1 MKELKNKLPEV
12 FRNFSPSTWAIDNG
26 TSVFILTFMV
36 LLFGIQSYRDIPK
49 EQYPEID
56 LPTVYINTP
65 YFGNSA
71 TDIENLVT
79 RPIEKELQGLEGL
92 KDILSTSIQ
101 DYSVITVEFE
111 SGVDIDEATNK
122 VKDAVDL
129 AKADLPNDLDQEPL
143 VMEVNLSELPIVTV
157 NVSGDYP
164 NDELREYAEYLQ
176 DELEALDQV
185 NDVDMKG
192 DLEREVKVDVDLLKM
207 ESMQVSFG
215 DIAGAIQSENLT
227 MSGGEI
233 VADDFRRAI
242 RVKGEFTRVSDLENV
257 IVKSEYRQP
266 VFLRD
271 IAKVSFG
278 YKDKTSIA
286 RSDGLPVI
294 SLDVIKRKGENLL
307 STADEIKIVV
317 DEAIEKFPE
326 DVKVSLFNDL
336 SVYTRNEVNNLEN
349 SIISGVILVVLVLLF
364 FLGLRNASFV
374 GLAIPLSMLMG
385 IMWLGITGVTL
396 NIVVLFAL
404 ILALGLLVDNAI
416 VVVENVYRYMQE
428 GYEPVTAAKRGAGEV
443 AVPIIA
449 STATTLAAFIPL
461 AFWPGLVGSFMK
473 YFPITLIIVLSSSL
487 FVALVINPVF
497 TRTFMKVD
505 EREEDPVIRKRKLR
519 NVLIFAA
526 VVFII
531 ALLGLIAGTVW
542 VRNLFGLVGIL
553 TLLNYFALRPASF
566 SFQNNAL
573 PVLERGYNTF
583 LNFALRIPALVFTG
597 TFMLLI
603 FSLYLWSTRGPEMEY
618 FAGGEPIYVNAFVEL
633 PLGKDIEATNKLM
646 TELEQKVQEV
656 IEPNYGHIVEA
667 VLSQIGENTS
677 DPNTPPEPGASPNKA
692 RLTVQFVK
700 TQDRGGIS
708 TFKVMDEI
716 RTAMQGYPG
725 VQISVDKNAD
735 GPPTGKPINLEIR
748 GDDLDQLLTISQE
761 VKAYINDQNIPGI
774 EELKSDVQLGKP
786 ELIVNVD
793 REAARR
799 YGVSTFAVA
808 DALRTSVFGL
818 EVSQFKQGEDEYP
831 IYIRLDEA
839 YRYDVDYLLNQKITF
854 RDMAS
859 GQIAQVP
866 ISAVADIQYTST
878 YSAVKRKDLERMVT
892 IYSNVVEGYNAI
904 NIVDELRGLMQD
916 YDLPEDFSYEFTGEQ
931 EQQAKDQEYLSSAF
945 LVAIFS
951 IFIILVTQFN
961 SIISPFIIILSV
973 LFSTIGVFLGYV
985 FLGGTFSVVFS
996 GVGIISLAGV
1006 VVNNAIVLIDYINL
1020 LVQRKRE
1027 SLGYESM
1034 MQLQPEDVKNAII
1047 QGGATRLRPVLLTA
1061 ITTVLGLIPLAIGFN
1076 FNFFTLISESDPHIF
1091 IGGDNTA
1098 LWGPM
1103 AWTVIYGLVFAT
1115 FLTLIVVPSMYWL
1128 AYRMKA
1134 FFVRLFTGT
1143 KPDVGEPIV
1152 G

>member
-1 MKELKNKLPEV
+1 MKEMKDKLQEIY
-12 FRNFSPSTWAIDNG
+12 RNFSPTTWAVDNG

-36 LLFGIQSYRDIPK
+36 LLFGVQSYRDIPK

-79 RPIEKELQGLEGL
+79 RPIEQELQGLEGL
-92 KDILSTSIQ
+92 KNILSTSIQ
-101 DYSVITVEFE
+101 DYSVVTVEFE
-111 SGVDIDEATNK
+111 SGVNISEATDR

-129 AKADLPNDLDQEPL
+129 AKADLPSDLDQDPM
-143 VMEVNLSELPIVTV
+143 VMEVNLAELPIVTV

-164 NDELREYAEYLQ
+164 NDELKEYAEYLQ
-176 DELEALDQV
+176 DKLEALDQV
-185 NDVDMKG
+185 NEVDMKG

-207 ESMQVSFG
+207 ESMEVSFG
-215 DIAGAIQSENLT
+215 DIAGAIQAENLT

-242 RVKGEFTRVSDLENV
+242 RVIGEFERVSDLENV

-278 YKDKTSIA
+278 YKERTSVA

-307 STADEIKIVV
+307 STADDIKLVV
-317 DEAIEKFPE
+317 DEAVQKLPK
-326 DVKVSLFNDL
+326 DLKVSLFNDL

-349 SIISGVILVVLVLLF
+349 SIISGVILVVLILLF
-364 FLGLRNASFV
+364 FLGLRNSSFV

-385 IMWLGITGVTL
+385 ILFLGIAGVTL

-428 GYEPVTAAKRGAGEV
+428 GYDPVTAAKRGAGEV

-461 AFWPGLVGSFMK
+461 AFWPGIVGSFMK
-473 YFPITLIIVLSSSL
+473 FFPITLIIVLSSSL
-487 FVALVINPVF
+487 FVALIINPVF

-505 EREEDPVIRKRKLR
+505 ERDDDPLVRKRKRR
-519 NVLIFAA
+519 NILLFGGLMFLMAIIGA
-526 VVFII
+526 VGGIE
-531 ALLGLIAGTVW
+531 W
-542 VRNLFGLVGIL
+542 MRNLFGLVGIIS
-553 TLLNYFALRPASF
+553 LLNFFVLRPASF
-566 SFQNNAL
+566 GFQNNAL
-573 PVLERGYNTF
+573 PILEKGYNGF
-583 LNFALRIPALVFTG
+583 LSWALRIPALIFGG
-597 TFMLLI
+597 TFLLLF
-603 FSLYLWSTRGPEMEY
+603 FSLYLWQTRGPEMVS
-618 FAGGEPIYVNAFVEL
+618 FGGGEPIYVNAFVEL
-633 PLGKDIEATNKLM
+633 PLGKDIEATDKLM
-646 TELEQKVQEV
+646 RELETKVQEV
-656 IEPNYGHIVEA
+656 IEPYDHIVEA

-700 TQDRGGIS
+700 TEDRGGIS
-708 TFKVMDEI
+708 TFQVMNEI
-716 RTAMQGYPG
+716 RNAMQGYPG
-725 VQISVDKNAD
+725 IQISVDKNAD
-735 GPPTGKPINLEIR
+735 GPPTGKPVNLEIR

-761 VKAYINDQNIPGI
+761 VMTYINAQNIPGI
-774 EELKSDVQLGKP
+774 EELKSDIQLGKP
-786 ELIVNVD
+786 EMIVNVD
-793 REAARR
+793 RKAARR
-799 YGVSTFAVA
+799 YGLSTYAVA

-831 IYIRLDEA
+831 IFIRLDEA
-839 YRYDVDYLLNQKITF
+839 YRYNVDYLLNQKITF

-866 ISAVADIQYTST
+866 ISAVADVQYTST
-878 YSAVKRKDLERMVT
+878 YSAVKRKDLDRMVT
-892 IYSNVVEGYNAI
+892 IYSNVVQGYNTFK
-904 NIVDELRGLMQD
+904 IVDELRELMSN
-916 YDLPEDFSYEFTGEQ
+916 YDLPDDFTYEFTGEQ
-931 EQQAKDQEYLSSAF
+931 EQQAADQEYLSSAF

-973 LFSTIGVFLGYV
+973 VFSTIGVFLGYV
-985 FLGGTFSVVFS
+985 FFGGTFSTVFS

-1020 LVQRKRE
+1020 LVQQRRE
-1027 SLGYESM
+1027 SLGLASM
-1034 MQLQPEDVKNAII
+1034 MDLQPIDVKNAII

-1061 ITTVLGLIPLAIGFN
+1061 ITTVLGLVPLAIGFN

-1103 AWTVIYGLVFAT
+1103 AWTVIYGLIFAT

-1128 AYRMKA
+1128 AYRMKGG
-1134 FFVRLFTGT
+1134 VIRVFTGKRSPAV
-1143 KPDVGEPIV
+1143 KPTAG
-1152 G
+1152 

>member
-36 LLFGIQSYRDIPK
+36 LLFGVQSYRDIPK

-92 KDILSTSIQ
+92 KDIKSTSIQ

-111 SGVDIDEATNK
+111 SGVDISEATDK
-122 VKDAVDL
+122 VKDAVDM
-129 AKADLPNDLDQEPL
+129 AKADLPNDLDQDPL
-143 VMEVNLSELPIVTV
+143 VLEVNLSELPIVTV

-192 DLEREVKVDVDLLKM
+192 ALEREVKVDVDLLKM

-317 DEAIEKFPE
+317 DAAIEKFPE

-364 FLGLRNASFV
+364 FLGLRNAAFV

-505 EREEDPVIRKRKLR
+505 EREEDPLIRRRKLR
-519 NVLIFAA
+519 NILIMAGLMLFM
-526 VVFII
+526 
-531 ALLGLIAGTVW
+531 ALLGLVSGTIW

-553 TLLNYFALRPASF
+553 TLLNYFVLRPASF

-573 PVLERGYNTF
+573 PVLEKGYNIF

-646 TELEQKVQEV
+646 SELEQKVAEV
-656 IEPNYGHIVEA
+656 IEPSYGHIVEA

-748 GDDLDQLLTISQE
+748 GDDLDQLLTLSQE
-761 VKAYINDQNIPGI
+761 VKSYINDQNIPGI
-774 EELKSDVQLGKP
+774 EELQSDVQLGKP

-831 IYIRLDEA
+831 IYIRLAEA

-866 ISAVADIQYTST
+866 ISAVADIEYTST

-904 NIVDELRGLMQD
+904 NIVDELRDLMED
-916 YDLPEDFSYEFTGEQ
+916 YDLPDDFSYEFTGEQ

-961 SIISPFIIILSV
+961 SIISPFIIIVSV

-1034 MQLQPEDVKNAII
+1034 MQLRQADVKDAII

-1128 AYRMKA
+1128 AYRMKS
-1134 FFVRLFTGT
+1134 FFIRIFTG
-1143 KPDVGEPIV
+1143 KNPEAVEQIV